1 VISVGERA
9 FTVYVPLFGYEGT
22 IYVDRLHGAGSNS
35 SGGCSKGGKGGKGGR
50 AGKGGGGGGGVK
62 GNLND
67 GTGVL
72 SLQPPAASSSAA
84 SSSAGAWPPLGVVTD
99 ISVFTLLTVR
109 LTAKACVPIDVQ
121 IDITGESERNVVGGV
136 AGNAGAG
143 LE

>member
-22 IYVDRLHGAGSNS
+22 IYVDKLHGAGSNS
-35 SGGCSKGGKGGKGGR
+35 NGGRGKGGKGG
-50 AGKGGGGGGGVK
+50 GGGDEVK

-72 SLQPPAASSSAA
+72 SLHPPAA
-84 SSSAGAWPPLGVVTD
+84 SSSAGAWPPLGVVTS

-121 IDITGESERNVVGGV
+121 IDITGESERNVVGGA

>member
-1 VISVGERA
+1 
-9 FTVYVPLFGYEGT
+9 VPLFGYEGT
-22 IYVDRLHGAGSNS
+22 IYVDRLHGVGSNS

-72 SLQPPAASSSAA
+72 SLHPPAA
-84 SSSAGAWPPLGVVTD
+84 SSSAGAWPPLSGVTD